1 MRVSKD
7 DSSDIT
13 SILDVY
19 LNGNPVTPD
28 IIAADSDEGWVERYC
43 RDEKGKIIRGLAKRA
58 ATMRTYGSVE
68 IGLSP
73 DVKISYSHS
82 HK

>member
-7 DSSDIT
+7 DPSDIT
-13 SILDVY
+13 CILDVY
-19 LNGNPVTPD
+19 LNGILVTPD

-58 ATMRTYGSVE
+58 ASMRTYGSVE

-73 DVKISYSHS
+73 DVKVSHS